1 MKKLKLLLTALTTAA
16 LLLSFVACSSP
27 SGGGSGSGG
36 GNNSQNEKNES
47 GSEGEKSSENPAN
60 TESGTNT
67 ETEDSGEYEIRILPQ
82 ITGKVTASKTHANK
96 GDKITLTAEA
106 AEDCTF
112 VKFLVYTDYVYKE
125 NEIDPECNEAIEV
138 TDNYF
143 TMPELENGI
152 KTVTVFA
159 SFDVHD
165 YFAGTSW
172 YVYDKKVLEF
182 KENKKAEVQK
192 GLYFEQYDVPSGERD
207 YVVTKTKSGY
217 SADLGDL
224 VLNIE
229 GKEAEN
235 AGFKLT
241 KYGSQS
247 ISKKK
252 NVTKNPVE
260 RTREEDPFFNT
271 TWEIANNAGGVD
283 CQLVFYDDGTA
294 RLINNMLSV
303 QRSEYSVTKNGD
315 SYIATCGINSYTFTL
330 SSLNA
335 TQGTL
340 KWPIQKVEREVP
352 KKGYQ
357 LAEVGIEN
365 EIKSMTE
372 SGKIEIKG
380 KIELVTVVRALNFLY
395 EDKPNI
401 LVDLDMS
408 HASFT
413 KIDYNQFYYVRNL
426 RSVIIPEGVTLI
438 DSYAFQS
445 CVNLESVTIPKSV
458 MKIGMCAFSVCKK
471 LASVV
476 FVDNESTW
484 NVGGEDVVMS
494 DPANNVKVLT
504 NPTLFRAITKKIAN

>member
-36 GNNSQNEKNES
+36 GSNSQNENKEAVKDD
-47 GSEGEKSSENPAN
+47 GKPDDTDPEPGK
-60 TESGTNT
+60 NT
-67 ETEDSGEYEIRILPQ
+67 ETQDSGEYEIRILSQ
-82 ITGKVTASKTHANK
+82 ITGKVTVSKTRANK

-125 NEIDPECNEAIEV
+125 NEIDSEWNEPIEV

-143 TMPELENGI
+143 IMPELENGI

-235 AGFKLT
+235 AEFNLT

-357 LAEVGIEN
+357 LAESEYEKN
-365 EIKSMTE
+365 IKAMTE

-380 KIELVTVVRALNFLY
+380 KIELVTVVRALNSLY

-401 LVDLDMS
+401 LVDLDMLQ
-408 HASFT
+408 ASFT
-413 KIDYNQFYYVRNL
+413 KIDYNQFYYVKNL

-504 NPTLFRAITKKIAN
+504 NPTLFSAITKKIEN